1 MAKSIFEEAL
11 ASIGAAIADVR
22 EKVVEEG
29 YFGRV
34 VTNGSETS
42 PESTENNAGSP
53 GFGSLM
59 TKTNFFDE
67 CLAEKLQEASPANTD
82 KTRDN
87 PEPGGG
93 MEH

>member
-11 ASIGAAIADVR
+11 ASLGAAIADVR

-34 VTNGSETS
+34 VTNDS
-42 PESTENNAGSP
+42 PAEVAPAESNA
-53 GFGSLM
+53 
-59 TKTNFFDE
+59 FDV
-67 CLAEKLQEASPANTD
+67 CLAVKLQVDPSPANTD
-82 KTRDN
+82 KTHDN